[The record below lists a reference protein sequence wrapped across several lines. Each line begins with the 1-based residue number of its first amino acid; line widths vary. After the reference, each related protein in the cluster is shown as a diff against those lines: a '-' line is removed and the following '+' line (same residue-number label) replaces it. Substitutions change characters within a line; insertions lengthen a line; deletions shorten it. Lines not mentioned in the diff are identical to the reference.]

1 MQVERTSTSRAPM
14 AVGPYS
20 QAVAAGDFVFTAG
33 EIPVDPA
40 TGAVPRTVGEQTR
53 LALSNLREVLRASGV
68 GDGNVASVTVYL
80 ADIGDFQEM
89 NLAYAEFFSEPYPAR
104 SCVAVSALPKG
115 VRVMVSA
122 VGVRGQADRPSG

>member
-1 MQVERTSTSRAPM
+1 M

-53 LALSNLREVLRASGV
+53 LEIGRAHV
-68 GDGNVASVTVYL
+68 
-80 ADIGDFQEM
+80 
-89 NLAYAEFFSEPYPAR
+89 
-104 SCVAVSALPKG
+104 
-115 VRVMVSA
+115 
-122 VGVRGQADRPSG
+122 